1 MPRALKHW
9 IFAAFFCTLTAIQAQ
24 RTPSSAASGN
34 PSSIDIHPRVEDW
47 VVLQSN
53 AFFSKPTTLL
63 EHREV
68 AKLRGILSA
77 RWSSA
82 KKGQP
87 FNEAS
92 RLQDACKHIPQSY
105 SATKNHTV
113 VRAKVVAGEL
123 PHCRIVVR
131 DKDGLVIEQVLF
143 VGRGLK
149 KSRIYVTHTATFFYP
164 VADEARATL
173 EVTKFLSSVSRRKDG

>member
-1 MPRALKHW
+1 MPGALKHW
-9 IFAAFFCTLTAIQAQ
+9 IFAAFFINLPAAQAQ
-24 RTPSSAASGN
+24 RMPSSAATGN
-34 PSSIDIHPRVEDW
+34 PSSIEITLRAQDW

-63 EHREV
+63 EHREI

-82 KKGQP
+82 KKGQS
-87 FNEAS
+87 FNES
-92 RLQDACKHIPQSY
+92 VRLQDACKHIPQSY
-105 SATKNHTV
+105 LATKNHTV
-113 VRAKVVAGEL
+113 VRAKVVPGAL
-123 PHCRIVVR
+123 PHCRIQVR

-164 VADEARATL
+164 VADEERATL
-173 EVTKFLSSVSRRKDG
+173 EVTKFLSSVSRRNDG